1 MSSDED
7 MSGSNTP
14 QNIPLSTPQ
23 RSRGPKRPRGDQ
35 EVDSPSSYDLLLN
48 LTKDTKDIKTNL
60 AELNTKIDARD
71 LEVQQLQ
78 LQSSSQQNQIKAH
91 EKTIQKQSVKIDSL
105 EKTVEEL
112 YLQLNKNNLIMKG
125 IKAKNPQ
132 EAYTEICKL
141 FKKCGG
147 HDPQISIIRPL
158 YKGSSKLMVKFED
171 VADRNLLLENAAN
184 LHRDGIALDYDI
196 PPSQR
201 ETKNMLLRQRREI
214 LDNKVATTVKVY
226 AKSLLLDGSDWY
238 DLDKE
243 KNIMIK
249 RPSVNKP
256 RPQLPP
262 KNKL

>member
-1 MSSDED
+1 
-7 MSGSNTP
+7 
-14 QNIPLSTPQ
+14 
-23 RSRGPKRPRGDQ
+23 
-35 EVDSPSSYDLLLN
+35 
-48 LTKDTKDIKTNL
+48 
-60 AELNTKIDARD
+60 
-71 LEVQQLQ
+71 
-78 LQSSSQQNQIKAH
+78 
-91 EKTIQKQSVKIDSL
+91 
-105 EKTVEEL
+105 
-112 YLQLNKNNLIMKG
+112 
-125 IKAKNPQ
+125 
-132 EAYTEICKL
+132 
-141 FKKCGG
+141 
-147 HDPQISIIRPL
+147 
-158 YKGSSKLMVKFED
+158 MVKFED